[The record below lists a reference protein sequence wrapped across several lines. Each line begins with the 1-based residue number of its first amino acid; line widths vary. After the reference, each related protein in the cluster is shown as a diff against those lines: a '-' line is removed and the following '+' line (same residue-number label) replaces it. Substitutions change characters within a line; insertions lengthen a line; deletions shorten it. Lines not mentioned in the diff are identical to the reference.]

1 MINLLFGI
9 LIISLLLFVATFRLS
24 MKVRLVIA
32 MLFFLCTAV
41 MFYIVIYNTN
51 DTAMPGSKVI
61 TQEMLNSNG
70 SDNLLNGF

>member
-24 MKVRLVIA
+24 MKVRLVIT

-41 MFYIVIYNTN
+41 MFYIVIYNAN

-70 SDNLLNGF
+70 SDTLLNGF